1 VHCINSLP
9 VASHDFLNYLA
20 IKHSGNYVDL
30 TSLSSVDAAKLL
42 KGDVNR
48 FQGIEDNS
56 YIDQVY
62 PLAGTPVSTNLFSL
76 VGRATS
82 LPQTITLKFGPSADN
97 ITERINLTISDN
109 SNKFILA
116 DKLWAQKAITSLEY
130 NYEDNKDEVDGLGA
144 RFGIATKGTSL
155 IVLENLNDYIRFG
168 IVPPADLKQQYND
181 IQKRTQ
187 SDLTEKKR
195 SGLDKLQS
203 FWTQLQTWWNDPK
216 ADPVGPSSIP
226 SPSPVPMVWVNPRP
240 TPIIRNT
247 GTSNTKLGIRV
258 AENSF
263 SGMGA
268 GVGVGGRASSVGA
281 SPSFSPGA
289 SRQFATASDS
299 ATLSIDV
306 IILC

>member
-1 VHCINSLP
+1 M
-9 VASHDFLNYLA
+9 
-20 IKHSGNYVDL
+20 

-268 GVGVGGRASSVGA
+268 GVSVSVGGSASSVGGA
-281 SPSFSPGA
+281 GPSFSPRA
-289 SRQFATASDS
+289 SPQFAIASDS
-299 ATLSIDV
+299 ATFSTDV